1 MSVFEYLMQVKREK
15 GAGYLTLLDPDRMDS
30 GRIVRRAVQHA
41 QSGADAILIGTSCL
55 LSSDFDATVKA
66 VRSAVDVP
74 VILFPGGLSQL
85 SPHADAILFL
95 SLISGR
101 NPELLIGQQV
111 KAAPLIKHYALE
123 PISTGYILVES
134 GTLTTVEY
142 VSATRPVP
150 RGKSDLAMAL
160 ALAAEYLGMKLV
172 YLEAGSGAHQ
182 SVPEAM
188 IRSVADYV
196 SLPLIVGGGIRRPE
210 HARDKVLAGASF
222 VVVGNILEQVD
233 DPGLL
238 QDLADAVHVGGQRSE
253 VRGQRSEGVAE
264 G

>member
-1 MSVFEYLMQVKREK
+1 M
-15 GAGYLTLLDPDRMDS
+15 
-30 GRIVRRAVQHA
+30 VRQAVQHA
-41 QSGADAILIGTSCL
+41 QNGADAILVGTSFL
-55 LSSDFDATVKA
+55 LSSDFDEMVKA
-66 VRSAVDVP
+66 VRDAVDVP
-74 VILFPGGLSQL
+74 VILFPGGISQL

-111 KAAPLIKHYALE
+111 KAAPFIKRYALE

-134 GTLTTVEY
+134 GTLTTAEY
-142 VSATRPVP
+142 VSTTRPVP
-150 RGKSDLAMAL
+150 RNKPDLAMAL

-172 YLEAGSGAHQ
+172 YLEAGSGADR

-196 SLPLIVGGGIRRPE
+196 SLPLIVGGGIRCPE
-210 HARDKVLAGASF
+210 HAREKVLAGASF
-222 VVVGNILEQVD
+222 VVVGNVLERMD

-238 QDLADAVHVGGQRSE
+238 RDLADAVHVGGQTD
-253 VRGQRSEGVAE
+253 EG
-264 G
+264 